1 MPLNQKEIRDRA
13 IEFAREWHYA
23 SRERAEAQTF
33 WNEFFAIFGLSRRRI
48 ASFEEPVKKLG
59 DKRGSIDL
67 LWKGTLLVEHKS
79 RGKNLDSAYEQALD
93 YFPGIAE
100 QDLPQYIL
108 VTDFEQFRL
117 VDLDNKET
125 FPFGLADLPD
135 KVHLFGF
142 ISGYKKQKYHDED
155 PVNVQVAEKMGDLH
169 DALLASGY
177 TGHQLELLL
186 VRLMYCLFADDTGIF
201 PKDHFEYI
209 LESRTKP
216 DGSDAGMMS
225 ATLFQ
230 ILNTPEAQRQKTLDE
245 ELRQFQYIN
254 GSLFKEVLPIP
265 AFNKEMRDILLA
277 CCQFD
282 WSRVSPAVFGSMFQA
297 VMNTEKGKRRNLG
310 AHYTSEKNILKV
322 VRGLF
327 LDGLRQELEASRF
340 SVPKLRQLHDKLSR
354 LRFFDPACGCG
365 NFLVIAYR
373 EIRQLE
379 IEVLKQIRHLSGDKQ
394 LSLDVTAFVSRIDV
408 DVMYGMEIEEF
419 PARIAEV
426 ALWLT
431 DHQMNMQLSAEF
443 GQTFAR
449 LPLKKAANIWHGNA
463 LRLEWEQLLP
473 KQAVLDGAIDLY
485 ILGNPPFVGK
495 HNRTT
500 AQTCDMDI
508 ACRVLQGY
516 GMLDYVCAWY
526 VKAAQLMQHTPIKA
540 AFVSTN
546 SITQGEQVGVL
557 WPYLLHQGIKIH
569 FAHRTFRW
577 TNEARGNAQVYCVII
592 GFAAVDTTTKHL
604 YDYETPRSEAVE
616 IAAKNISPY
625 LVDTADIVITSRNR
639 AISDAPQILY
649 GSKPVDDGQF
659 FFTELEMQNLII
671 KAPDA
676 LKFIRP
682 VVSAH
687 EFLNGEKR
695 YCLWLKDVNPSEL
708 RESPEVMQRVKAV
721 KEFRLQSSKAAT
733 RKLADTAFLFGELRQ
748 PEGSYVVIPLHSSEQ
763 RKYIPMGFM
772 GPENILHNSC
782 SAVQNATL
790 YHFGILTSAMHMAWM
805 RQVCGRIKSDYRY
818 SNNLV
823 YNNFP
828 WPPATTDPQKQR
840 VEKVA
845 QAVLDARALFPGSTL
860 ADLYDPNAMPKPLL
874 DAHKTLDAAVDA
886 CYGRKFASELER
898 LEFLFTLYRRYTE
911 PLVQATEQAVRKHKR
926 RKGEQ
931 ESGEITQ

>member
-1 MPLNQKEIRDRA
+1 MPLSQKEIRA
-13 IEFAREWHYA
+13 HALEFAREWQHA
-23 SRERAEAQTF
+23 SCERAEAQTF

-117 VDLDNKET
+117 IDLDDKET
-125 FPFGLADLPD
+125 FQFGLADLPD
-135 KVHLFGF
+135 NVHLFGF

-177 TGHQLELLL
+177 TGHPLELLL

-216 DGSDAGMMS
+216 DGSDAGMMI

-327 LDGLRQELEASRF
+327 LDGLRQELEASQF

-379 IEVLKQIRHLSGDKQ
+379 IEVLKQIRHLSGDTQ

-495 HNRTT
+495 HNRTAVQT
-500 AQTCDMDI
+500 ADMDI
-508 ACRVLQGY
+508 ACRVLEGY
-516 GMLDYVCAWY
+516 GTLDYVCAWY

-557 WPYLLHQGIKIH
+557 WPYLLHHGIKIH

-592 GFAAVDTTTKHL
+592 GFAAVDTTIKHL

-625 LVDTADIVITSRNR
+625 LVDTADIVITSRTKPLSP
-639 AISDAPQILY
+639 IPEMVK
-649 GSKPVDDGQF
+649 GSQPTDNGNFLLTDEEKEVLLQK
-659 FFTELEMQNLII
+659 E
-671 KAPDA
+671 PDIA
-676 LKFIRP
+676 KFILP
-682 VVSAH
+682 LISAH
-687 EFLNGEKR
+687 QFLHGENR
-695 YCLWLKDVNPSEL
+695 WCLWLKDASPIEL
-708 RESPEVMQRVKAV
+708 RKSAEIMHRVENVRK
-721 KEFRLQSSKAAT
+721 FRLASKKAAT
-733 RKLADTAFLFGELRQ
+733 VKLAEVPYLFAEIRQ
-748 PEGSYVVIPLHSSEQ
+748 PNSHYVLIPRHSSEN
-763 RKYIPMGFM
+763 RKYVPMAFFSQ
-772 GPENILHNSC
+772 EFIVSDSC
-782 SAVQNATL
+782 NAVPDATL

-828 WPPATTDPQKQR
+828 WPLATTTPQKQR
-840 VEKVA
+840 VEKAA

-874 DAHKTLDAAVDA
+874 DAHKMLDAAVDA

-898 LEFLFTLYRRYTE
+898 LEFLFALYRRYIE
-911 PLVQATEQAVRKHKR
+911 PLVQASEQAARKHKR

-931 ESGEITQ
+931 ESGESTQ